1 MDRAFFEARKFTVW
15 TSNLQLI
22 LRKIMVPLWQE
33 MFIFR
38 DTAKTW
44 DHGVT
49 GVRIQY
55 NPLYMVMFPRRAF
68 VGWDEVE
75 NGSSGGGAFTGNCW
89 RQSNSL
95 RVVFPFSIMPHG
107 RIWRR
112 LLRGYWDMD
121 RTQKIVGQLVGHLYR
136 SHYRIS
142 SEKGIDS

>member
-38 DTAKTW
+38 YRQNLGSWSNRSQDP
-44 DHGVT
+44 V
-49 GVRIQY
+49 QS
-55 NPLYMVMFPRRAF
+55 PLYDYVPRRAF

-75 NGSSGGGAFTGNCW
+75 NGSSGEGAFTGNCW
-89 RQSNSL
+89 RQSTSL

-107 RIWRR
+107 GIWRR

-121 RTQKIVGQLVGHLYR
+121 RTQKIVGQLVRHLYR